1 VSTSLSSLLLASAG
15 PELSRALESREDL
28 EATLSR
34 IASTA
39 HAAWPDVEMD
49 DAVFIAHLARHL
61 ARQAD
66 PARSL
71 AATRAAD
78 LYLACACA
86 SGDAAALR
94 AFERTHL
101 SQVPLFVAHLGLSPV
116 MVDELVQGLRTKL
129 LVRGE
134 DALPKIADYTGC
146 GALGGWVRVAAVRTA
161 LNLRRDD
168 DPPQPSTDE
177 HKAVA
182 AEIDPEL
189 DFLKVRY
196 RAEFRAAFYET
207 LRNLGID
214 ERNVL
219 RFHYMDGLTID
230 EIGAAYGVHRAT
242 VARWLARAREDVL
255 EKTRRALSER
265 LKVDTQE
272 AASVIALIQSRLEV
286 SLARLL
292 AETPRP
298 TD

>member
-134 DALPKIADYTGC
+134 DALPKIADYT
-146 GALGGWVRVAAVRTA
+146 
-161 LNLRRDD
+161 
-168 DPPQPSTDE
+168 
-177 HKAVA
+177 